1 MEAAASTRTMLPER
15 LQALLVLQDRDQRR
29 VQLEKALVQV
39 PRERAVV
46 EARIVA
52 HKAAIE
58 ASKRAVMELELK
70 RKELENTLRSFEEQI
85 RKYRSQQLLVK
96 KNEEYQALT
105 HEIELTEKKIGDT
118 EEAEITILYELD
130 TEREKAK
137 AAEQTLTA
145 DIAAEHAQLA
155 RLAEREKLA
164 NDELA
169 GAIAEVEK
177 ARALVPE
184 GLLPRYDRLAKYTGL
199 PAVVAL
205 HDSKCGGCHLKV
217 SNGVETEAR
226 KGTEIVTCDN
236 CGRILYFAP

>member
-1 MEAAASTRTMLPER
+1 MLPER
-15 LQALLVLQDRDQRR
+15 LQALLILQDRDQRR

-39 PRERAVV
+39 PRERIAV

-58 ASKRAVMELELK
+58 AAKRAVTELELK
-70 RKELENTLRSFEEQI
+70 RKEIENTLGSFEDQI
-85 RKYRSQQLLVK
+85 RKYRGQQLLVK
-96 KNEEYQALT
+96 KNDEYQALT
-105 HEIELTEKKIGDT
+105 HEIELTEGKIGES
-118 EEAEITILYELD
+118 EEAEIRILYELD
-130 TEREKAK
+130 TEKEKAK
-137 AAEQTLTA
+137 AAEKTITA
-145 DIAAEHAQLA
+145 DIAAEYAQLA

-164 NDELA
+164 QDELS
-169 GAIAEVEK
+169 GAVAEVEK
-177 ARALVPE
+177 ARVAVPE
-184 GLLPRYDRLAKYTGL
+184 ALLPRYDRLAKTAGL